1 RNIVKKD
8 VSTSVTSIEPEEI
21 SFLPVSSVTEVIGLQ
36 AGIEEGLVVR
46 GGGSDELLFQIDG
59 VTLRDPRNNKPI
71 SSIALTSIQEVSIE
85 KGGFNAEYG
94 QVRSGIVNI
103 VSKEG
108 SMSNYYS
115 AIQVKYGPPQQ
126 KHLGISVYD
135 PNSMWNRS
143 YLDPEVAWTGTQN
156 GAWDNYEQRQYPQF
170 EGWNNISNAL
180 LSDDD
185 PTNDLSP
192 AGAKALWE
200 WQRRRRPSIQPDYII
215 DASFGGPV
223 PIVGSSLGN
232 LRFFASFRFE
242 KEMLLIPLS
251 RDDYQ
256 EYFGALKLTS
266 NLTKGMT
273 LTLSGNTGKTYNVA
287 ANTGDAF
294 LNNVSFGINGQQFWN
309 STDFMRTPLQIAS
322 ITNEQR
328 SGRIFT
334 PSWYSQAIV
343 QHLSLSG
350 KLSHFI
356 NSNTFYEVG
365 VEFLNS
371 QYETGPLAQR
381 DLTKK
386 YEVVPGYFVDEA
398 PFGFDKNPNTGI
410 AEQGFFFGGHS
421 STLRDSSSNSTFNIN
436 AAITTQY
443 TKEHLF
449 KAGIEFN
456 YYDLNLKYGEVNE
469 FFSTRNYVDQI
480 WNPYRFSA
488 YVQDKM
494 EMLGFV
500 ANIGVR
506 MDMSNPNTVW
516 DNADP
521 FDPYFSSNPSK
532 STDVVKVKSKVDLT
546 VSPRLGISHPITDK
560 SKLYFNYGHFKQM
573 PAYEEIYRIGR
584 ANSGQIQNYGD
595 PNLIQAKTVSYELGY
610 DHSIFEDYLIQLAAF
625 YNDVTDQQ
633 AYTQYISNTV
643 GYFRTNS
650 NSYADTRG
658 LELTLKKTR
667 GNWFRGFINYTY
679 QVNTSG
685 AFGRKVIY
693 EDRGEQKLYDQTT
706 SNFYQDRPVPQ
717 PRANATI
724 TAFTPPDYGI
734 IF

>member
-1 RNIVKKD
+1 MISYTTVTITEVIVRIDQTTPINVQLESDIIQTEEVIVTAERNIVKKD

-256 EYFGALKLTS
+256 EYFGAF
-266 NLTKGMT
+266 
-273 LTLSGNTGKTYNVA
+273 KTYFKLDKRN
-287 ANTGDAF
+287 
-294 LNNVSFGINGQQFWN
+294 
-309 STDFMRTPLQIAS
+309 DFNPL
-322 ITNEQR
+322 
-328 SGRIFT
+328 
-334 PSWYSQAIV
+334 W
-343 QHLSLSG
+343 
-350 KLSHFI
+350 
-356 NSNTFYEVG
+356 
-365 VEFLNS
+365 
-371 QYETGPLAQR
+371 QYR
-381 DLTKK
+381 
-386 YEVVPGYFVDEA
+386 
-398 PFGFDKNPNTGI
+398 KN
-410 AEQGFFFGGHS
+410 
-421 STLRDSSSNSTFNIN
+421 L
-436 AAITTQY
+436 
-443 TKEHLF
+443 
-449 KAGIEFN
+449 
-456 YYDLNLKYGEVNE
+456 
-469 FFSTRNYVDQI
+469 
-480 WNPYRFSA
+480 
-488 YVQDKM
+488 
-494 EMLGFV
+494 
-500 ANIGVR
+500 
-506 MDMSNPNTVW
+506 
-516 DNADP
+516 
-521 FDPYFSSNPSK
+521 
-532 STDVVKVKSKVDLT
+532 
-546 VSPRLGISHPITDK
+546 
-560 SKLYFNYGHFKQM
+560 
-573 PAYEEIYRIGR
+573 
-584 ANSGQIQNYGD
+584 
-595 PNLIQAKTVSYELGY
+595 
-610 DHSIFEDYLIQLAAF
+610 
-625 YNDVTDQQ
+625 
-633 AYTQYISNTV
+633 
-643 GYFRTNS
+643 
-650 NSYADTRG
+650 
-658 LELTLKKTR
+658 
-667 GNWFRGFINYTY
+667 
-679 QVNTSG
+679 
-685 AFGRKVIY
+685 
-693 EDRGEQKLYDQTT
+693 
-706 SNFYQDRPVPQ
+706 
-717 PRANATI
+717 
-724 TAFTPPDYGI
+724 
-734 IF
+734 